1 MNHFKRSIK
10 TILLIIENIFY
21 RTTMI
26 VKVFFVISLKNTLA
40 KKKNLI
46 FEKIFLKNAI

>member
-10 TILLIIENIFY
+10 TVLLIIENIFY

-26 VKVFFVISLKNTLA
+26 FFKN
-40 KKKNLI
+40 
-46 FEKIFLKNAI
+46 IFLKPFAKVNGFFSFKIEKKF